1 MFAIID
7 IETTGGN
14 PRRDKITEI
23 AVFVHDGL
31 QVVDSYQTLINPER
45 NIPPFIT
52 KMTGITDEMVK
63 YAPKF
68 YEVAK
73 DIVEITEG
81 RVFVAHNVTFD
92 YGFIAQEYLRLGYN
106 YQREKLCT
114 VQLSRKSFPGLES
127 YSLGKLCDSL
137 NIVLNDRHRAAG
149 DCLATVKLFEMILN
163 NSPQITLKS
172 C

>member
-14 PRRDKITEI
+14 PRRDKITEV
-23 AVFVHDGL
+23 AVYVHDGKT
-31 QVVDSYQTLINPER
+31 VVDSYQTLVNPER
-45 NIPPFIT
+45 RIPAFISR
-52 KMTGITDEMVK
+52 MTGITDEMVK
-63 YAPKF
+63 FAPKF
-68 YEVAK
+68 YEVAR

-92 YGFIAQEYLRLGYN
+92 YSFIAQEYRRLGFEYV
-106 YQREKLCT
+106 REKLCT
-114 VQLSRKSFPGLES
+114 VQLSRKTFPGLQS

-137 NIVLNDRHRAAG
+137 NININNRHRAAG

-163 NSPQITLKS
+163 NSPEISLKS